1 MSHIQ
6 KNDDNNLSPDSNKD
20 SIPSNESDK
29 TRRILVY
36 ISGGLALLSF
46 IGFLV
51 TGNINILIGT
61 SSVLAY
67 PLFRV
72 MDYYFRR

>member
-1 MSHIQ
+1 MSDIQ
-6 KNDDNNLSPDSNKD
+6 KNDDNNLNPDPNKE
-20 SIPSNESDK
+20 SIPPNELDK

-46 IGFLV
+46 VGFLV

-67 PLFRV
+67 PLFKTI
-72 MDYYFRR
+72 DYYFGK